1 MNSETDRNSQSL
13 DIANT
18 VYYRYSRPDYRK
30 FVKGRKPNWLGMI
43 YFMMNDDDPYQI
55 CNLVWR
61 GCQNIPI
68 DDRMR
73 DLRYYVYFILSEYE
87 KECAYDPW
95 VLLGAFWLMAKMK
108 WEDGVDLILE
118 TLRQDAFFFN
128 TFFNDNDAVVAAALY
143 ELGKNKT
150 DDLESFMR
158 EDGLMP
164 QAKVIVFTALTQIV
178 NDTDSKEEMLP
189 AFLSWCNEYFSYCV
203 SAYKEGQCFDEIDY
217 YIAALANLHL
227 AEALPLIEKCFKA
240 LPVLADIMSIDES
253 GIKDIIIDWDRYLPK
268 KYPVI
273 DDYLLAQWSGG
284 TELLDMEDVDLGTL
298 GEWHDDD
305 EVTYDKDKDS
315 KLFTISVRLNNAKDM
330 GHTVCVRLKVCSN
343 MRLSALME
351 ILMVAFDQK
360 CDEWGLV
367 IVPEYVFLD
376 KYGNYYSKGYS
387 WTTDALLNA
396 GVDTSNSYD
405 TVLSDLLQKPGDVLR
420 MYTRYFTTEPW
431 SHDVILEAIDDAEYC
446 LPTLLSSE
454 GCYPS
459 DEADTI
465 ASYYQLIK
473 DGIITPKT
481 NSEIKKRFDDW
492 TEFAVGL

>member
-1 MNSETDRNSQSL
+1 MNKETDKSNQSL
-13 DIANT
+13 DTANA
-18 VYYRYSRPDYRK
+18 VYYRYLRPDYRK
-30 FVKGRKPNWLGMI
+30 FVKGCKPNWLGMI
-43 YFMMNDDDPYQI
+43 YFLMNDDDPYQI

-61 GCQNIPI
+61 GCQNIPT
-68 DDRMR
+68 DDRTR

-87 KECAYDPW
+87 KDCAYYPW

-128 TFFNDNDAVVAAALY
+128 TFFNDYEAVVAAALY

-178 NDTDSKEEMLP
+178 NGSESKEEKLP
-189 AFLSWCNEYFSYCV
+189 TFLAWCNEYFADCV
-203 SAYKEGQCFDEIDY
+203 SEYKKGQCFDEIDY
-217 YIAALANLHL
+217 YIAALVNLHVE
-227 AEALPLIEKCFKA
+227 EALPLIEKCLKA
-240 LPVLADIMSIDES
+240 LPVLKDIIHVGVTD
-253 GIKDIIIDWDRYLPK
+253 IKDIINDSERYLSK

-273 DDYLLAQWSGG
+273 NDYLLAQWSGG
-284 TELLDMEDVDLGTL
+284 TELLDMEDVGIGSL

-315 KLFTISVRLNNAKDM
+315 KLFTISVRLNNAENL
-330 GHTVCVRLKVCSN
+330 GHTVSVRLKVCSN

-360 CDEWGLV
+360 YDEWGSI

-376 KYGNYYSKGYS
+376 KYGNYYSKKYG
-387 WTTDALLNA
+387 WTTDALLDA
-396 GVDTSNSYD
+396 GLNTSNSYD
-405 TVLSDLLQKPGDVLR
+405 NVLSDVLQKPGDVLR
-420 MYTRYFTTEPW
+420 MYTRYFTIEPW
-431 SHDVILEAIDDAEYC
+431 SHDVILETTDDREYC

-465 ASYYQLIK
+465 ASYYQLVK

-492 TEFAVGL
+492 ADTAVGL